1 MARPV
6 SDARSFA
13 IVDDPLGTAAQTGGK
28 GRTSNSPRSRCAR
41 PRPLSRRIVIY
52 CRFVICPP
60 ERVSHVVKLD

>member
-13 IVDDPLGTAAQTGGK
+13 IVDDPLGMAAQTGGK
-28 GRTSNSPRSRCAR
+28 GRTGDSPRSRCAR
-41 PRPLSRRIVIY
+41 PRPLSTRFVIC